1 MQSYLPYYSTGRMDP
16 LKFGTVGGGGGDRQE
31 FLEMGDKHD
40 MSEWI
45 WNCGD

>member
-1 MQSYLPYYSTGRMDP
+1 MQSYLPYYSTGTMDP
-16 LKFGTVGGGGGDRQE
+16 LKFGTVGGGDRQE

-45 WNCGD
+45 WNCVD